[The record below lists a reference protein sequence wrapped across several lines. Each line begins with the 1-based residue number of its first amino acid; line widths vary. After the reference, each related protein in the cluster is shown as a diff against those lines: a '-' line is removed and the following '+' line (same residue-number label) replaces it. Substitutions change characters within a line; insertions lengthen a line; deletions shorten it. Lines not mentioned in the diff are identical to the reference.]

1 MKAFI
6 FDLSSPVPLGVGIRS
21 RVLALGTALVLSL
34 SGREVH
40 HFFAAPA
47 SRVVPV
53 VFFGSWAFRGS
64 PEKDEHRRPRL

>member
-6 FDLSSPVPLGVGIRS
+6 FDLSSPVPLGVGIGS

-40 HFFAAPA
+40 HFFAASA

-53 VFFGSWAFRGS
+53 VFFGSWAFRG
-64 PEKDEHRRPRL
+64 EHRKG